1 MGKYECIL
9 FDSNRFGQVPWTVNI
24 AASEDSQVVGQ
35 QLHGDH
41 CEDALQNI
49 NSLGNFDV
57 AIRETHGLLVSFFT
71 NDNRSTFSSS
81 HLKIKKNLQF
91 TPKFF

>member
-57 AIRETHGLLVSFFT
+57 SIRETHGLLVSLFT

-81 HLKIKKNLQF
+81 DLKMKKIS
-91 TPKFF
+91 KEGVII